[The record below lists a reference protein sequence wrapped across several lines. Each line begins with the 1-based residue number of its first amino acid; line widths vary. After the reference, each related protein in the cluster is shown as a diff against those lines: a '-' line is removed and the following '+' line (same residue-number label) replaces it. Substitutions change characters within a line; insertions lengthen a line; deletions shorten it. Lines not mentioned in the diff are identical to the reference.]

1 MAGLAVVPISEA
13 RAELGGD
20 CAVEGRLNPGLGC
33 SSTSKGKP
41 CTIAGK
47 AGTCTNMRRPIS
59 SLIYCVCLPA
69 DGKVPEE
76 VEGKAVSSSGLDK
89 SCGNTVVFTVDKSSP
104 QVLDIALPRNLGGEV
119 VHLETYEG
127 SFTVQTEPIDGNPN
141 ACAITLVEGEMT
153 TPSFVLPNGTATG
166 PNTFRFGTPISGQVD
181 LVTGAYT
188 AAARG
193 SITNNL
199 FSGLPTEGIYRGKV
213 DFATGTIT
221 IDSTTLDAVPPSTPV
236 SQPVGKQP
244 PS

>member
-1 MAGLAVVPISEA
+1 VVPISEA

-20 CAVEGRLNPGLGC
+20 CALQGGIQGLGC

-41 CTIAGK
+41 CKIAGK
-47 AGTCTNMRRPIS
+47 AGTCTDMKRPIS
-59 SLIYCVCLPA
+59 SLVFCVCLPA
-69 DGKVPEE
+69 NGEVPEE

-89 SCGNTVVFTVDKSSP
+89 SCGNTVTFTADKSSP
-104 QVLDIALPRNLGGEV
+104 QVVDIALPRNLGGEV
-119 VHLETYEG
+119 VHLATYEG

-153 TPSFVLPNGTATG
+153 TPSFVLPNGTETG
-166 PNTFRFGTPISGQVD
+166 PNTFRFGAPISGQVD
-181 LVTGAYT
+181 LVTGTYT

-193 SITNNL
+193 SITNDL
-199 FSGLPTEGIYRGKV
+199 FNGLPTEGIYRGKV

-221 IDSTTLDAVPPSTPV
+221 LDSTTLDAAPSTPV
-236 SQPVGKQP
+236 VQSVGKLP